1 MELMKLSNSC
11 LVNLLSLLIAF
22 IYRMSSCGCHITPR
36 ALSIGMSFK
45 SKLRNFGDLSAG
57 GNVFKICLLFD
68 NHLVSLNPPV
78 DDILVS
84 L

>member
-1 MELMKLSNSC
+1 MELMKLSNPC
-11 LVNLLSLLIAF
+11 LVNLLSLLIVF
-22 IYRMSSCGCHITPR
+22 ICRMSSCGSHIR
-36 ALSIGMSFK
+36 ALSIGMLFK
-45 SKLRNFGDLSAG
+45 YKLTTFGDLSAG